1 MVKVMKWLLKT
12 FEDDQNNPD
21 HKRITG
27 FAFCVLIAYMV
38 FFNKIDSFIKLYSF
52 LALIIAVLVLYGI
65 VKSQDI
71 IQFKQGY
78 KKEDE
83 QALKT
88 EINAIITQSTDK

>member
-1 MVKVMKWLLKT
+1 MKWLLKT

-38 FFNKIDSFIKLYSF
+38 LFDKVDSFIKLYSF

-78 KKEDE
+78 QKEE
-83 QALKT
+83 EKPLKT
-88 EINAIITQSTDK
+88 KINAVITQSEDIKQ